1 LSATSKITLL
11 TFAANGKV
19 FMATEKR
26 RISKIDDSVFA
37 KASERGRRLLTR
49 GPLATAARY
58 TAGRIH
64 VELNNGCAFEFP
76 VKHAQ
81 GLAGAKATDLRN
93 IEIQASGL
101 SLHWPRID
109 ADLYVPALVKGV
121 LGTQQWMAEIGA
133 AGGKVAS
140 RAKAAAARAN
150 GKLGGR
156 PKKSIELEAT

>member
-1 LSATSKITLL
+1 LL
-11 TFAANGKV
+11 TFAVNGKE

-26 RISKIDDSVFA
+26 RISKIDDGVFA
-37 KASERGRRLLTR
+37 KASEQGRRLLTR

-64 VELNNGCAFEFP
+64 VELNNGCAFVFP

-81 GLAGAKATDLRN
+81 GLTGAKATDLRN

-101 SLHWPRID
+101 SLHWPKID
-109 ADLYVPALVKGV
+109 ADLYVPALVKSI
-121 LGTQQWMAEIGA
+121 LGTQQWMAQIGA
-133 AGGKVAS
+133 AGGKAAT
-140 RAKAAAARAN
+140 RAKVKAARAN

-156 PKKSIELEAT
+156 PKKSRELEMT